1 MKTMTREEKKYFAKL
16 EKASKNNPMVR
27 VEAAAD
33 FINRFLTQAFT
44 TPRGINGDGLCYLLS
59 ALTGVAV
66 ADISK
71 KMSLVDM
78 FNGSFSSQM
87 ELDTEAGK
95 FIVGDTINK
104 YLYNSPMSAINIVE
118 FMYSQKNGKDNL
130 PDLENMIKEN
140 ADNFGNPDYRVWD
153 GNKNP
158 YMEVKNA
165 HTTYQNLVNKLEPY
179 KLSNEEIVSVFA
191 MALGQTIV
199 NVARVFPRE
208 MNCLN
213 MSLKTVMFYAHM
225 DV

>member
-1 MKTMTREEKKYFAKL
+1 MTREEKKYFAKL

-71 KMSLVDM
+71 KMSLADM
-78 FNGSFSSQM
+78 LNGSFSSQM

-140 ADNFGNPDYRVWD
+140 ADNFGNPDYRVFHPLPVLRRESSED
-153 GNKNP
+153 
-158 YMEVKNA
+158 YDDIFIMVMD
-165 HTTYQNLVNKLEPY
+165 
-179 KLSNEEIVSVFA
+179 NEYVSVVID
-191 MALGQTIV
+191 L
-199 NVARVFPRE
+199 
-208 MNCLN
+208 
-213 MSLKTVMFYAHM
+213 SLIHI
-225 DV
+225 

>member
-1 MKTMTREEKKYFAKL
+1 ML
-16 EKASKNNPMVR
+16 
-27 VEAAAD
+27 
-33 FINRFLTQAFT
+33 
-44 TPRGINGDGLCYLLS
+44 
-59 ALTGVAV
+59 
-66 ADISK
+66 
-71 KMSLVDM
+71 
-78 FNGSFSSQM
+78 NGSFSSQM

-165 HTTYQNLVNKLEPY
+165 HTTYQNLVNKLAPY

>member
-1 MKTMTREEKKYFAKL
+1 
-16 EKASKNNPMVR
+16 MVR
-27 VEAAAD
+27 IEAAAD

-71 KMSLVDM
+71 KMSLADM
-78 FNGSFSSQM
+78 LNGSFSSQM

-140 ADNFGNPDYRVWD
+140 ADNFGNLDYRVWD

-199 NVARVFPRE
+199 NVWW
-208 MNCLN
+208 N
-213 MSLKTVMFYAHM
+213 SLWK
-225 DV
+225 

>member
-1 MKTMTREEKKYFAKL
+1 MTREEKKYFAKL

-66 ADISK
+66 VDISK

-179 KLSNEEIVSVFA
+179 KLANEEIVSVFA

-199 NVARVFPRE
+199 NVSSIILIRRI
-208 MNCLN
+208 
-213 MSLKTVMFYAHM
+213 HM
-225 DV
+225 

>member
-1 MKTMTREEKKYFAKL
+1 MTREEKKYFAKL

-71 KMSLVDM
+71 KMSLADM
-78 FNGSFSSQM
+78 LNGSFSSQM

-104 YLYNSPMSAINIVE
+104 YL
-118 FMYSQKNGKDNL
+118 
-130 PDLENMIKEN
+130 
-140 ADNFGNPDYRVWD
+140 WD
-153 GNKNP
+153 
-158 YMEVKNA
+158 
-165 HTTYQNLVNKLEPY
+165 
-179 KLSNEEIVSVFA
+179 S
-191 MALGQTIV
+191 
-199 NVARVFPRE
+199 
-208 MNCLN
+208 
-213 MSLKTVMFYAHM
+213 
-225 DV
+225 